1 MQKIQREYKGI
12 VETLS
17 DIGGI
22 KELIHMVFAG
32 IYLLFHS
39 KFEKEYLVEH
49 IYNSKKKRKSKS
61 NCCKKKKEDKTHKE
75 AAKVDEDKSQSVRI
89 DKDGVFEVS
98 DEVFDQAADS
108 VEKTLDVVTI
118 AKELNCL
125 RHLVAFLL
133 RDYQRQLSPLIVLSQ
148 DLSVARKLKSVNS
161 EIKTSKS
168 GSGNAVQQ
176 AVLFAAS
183 QTGEVMDPATA
194 F

>member
-1 MQKIQREYKGI
+1 
-12 VETLS
+12 
-17 DIGGI
+17 
-22 KELIHMVFAG
+22 MVFAG

-39 KFEKEYLVEH
+39 KFEKEYLVKH
-49 IYNSKKKRKSKS
+49 IYNSKKKPKSKT
-61 NCCKKKKEDKTHKE
+61 NCCKKKNKGNRSEEDKTHKE

-98 DEVFDQAADS
+98 DEVFHQAADS

-125 RHLVAFLL
+125 RLLVAFLL

-183 QTGEVMDPATA
+183 QTGEVMDPSTA